1 MFCTIIRSDKVK
13 EYQINICVVFIFYS
27 ENTEVPFSESHR
39 DDQPVSLYAATK
51 RENELT
57 AHVYW
62 HPYKLHSAGLRFFTV
77 YGHMGRSD
85 MAYFS
90 FVKNIDERKPIQV
103 YNYGKLSRDFT
114 YIDDIADG
122 IVNCIDVQF
131 DCEILNLGRGQPQNL
146 MTFIKTIERFMGKK
160 AILNFAEMAKG
171 DVLTTYA
178 DISKAQRAIDYNPQ
192 VSLKEGIQKLV
203 NWYKSAK

>member
-1 MFCTIIRSDKVK
+1 MFVQLLQVIKLR
-13 EYQINICVVFIFYS
+13 NIKLIYASSSSVNG
-27 ENTEVPFSESHR
+27 ENTEVPFSENHHV
-39 DDQPVSLYAATK
+39 DQPVSLYAATK
-51 RENELT
+51 RENELM

-62 HPYKLHSAGLRFFTV
+62 HLYKVHFVGLRFFTV
-77 YGHMGRSD
+77 YGPMGQPD
-85 MAYFS
+85 MAYFL

-114 YIDDIADG
+114 YIDDIVDG

-146 MTFIKTIERFMGKK
+146 MTFIETIERFMGKK
-160 AILNFAEMAKG
+160 AILNFVKMAKG

-178 DISKAQRAIDYNPQ
+178 VCVFSSI
-192 VSLKEGIQKLV
+192 
-203 NWYKSAK
+203 

>member
-1 MFCTIIRSDKVK
+1 
-13 EYQINICVVFIFYS
+13 
-27 ENTEVPFSESHR
+27 
-39 DDQPVSLYAATK
+39 
-51 RENELT
+51 
-57 AHVYW
+57 
-62 HPYKLHSAGLRFFTV
+62 
-77 YGHMGRSD
+77 MGRPD
-85 MAYFS
+85 MAYFL

-114 YIDDIADG
+114 YIDDIVDG

-146 MTFIKTIERFMGKK
+146 MTFIETIERFMGKK
-160 AILNFAEMAKG
+160 AILNFVDMAKG

-178 DISKAQRAIDYNPQ
+178 DISKAQRAIEYNPQ
-192 VSLKEGIQKLV
+192 VSLKEGIQKFV